1 MHSAIPIV
9 LLILLLIGEAS
20 ARQPAAERS
29 TVANKDA
36 AARAP
41 RFVVNTRH
49 DHRVHSFTCTELYFR
64 FAIRRWETVTETTK
78 CSQRL

>member
-36 AARAP
+36 AARSAAL
-41 RFVVNTRH
+41 RCEHQT
-49 DHRVHSFTCTELYFR
+49 
-64 FAIRRWETVTETTK
+64 
-78 CSQRL
+78 

>member
-29 TVANKDA
+29 TVAN
-36 AARAP
+36 
-41 RFVVNTRH
+41 
-49 DHRVHSFTCTELYFR
+49 
-64 FAIRRWETVTETTK
+64 RRGGATHHATV
-78 CSQRL
+78 